1 MNRCYSSP
9 MIRWTAAGAVANPTT
24 VQIRVQRSY
33 PGRIRAGAP
42 VPTRSMSPK
51 ELLKNIRFF
60 TEGLSGPRTAPCTG
74 LVLSGVGVGSREDVP
89 EAIELARS
97 LGVGSIVLHI
107 GGEDLASLDVGRFK
121 GYVDTL
127 VIPVQPESGRLVD
140 VSRVI
145 HAARDSELT
154 VAANTV
160 LTANALPALQR
171 AARSIAK
178 VKPGSLTFT
187 YPFPINGNE
196 ATSAPTPPRVMS
208 ALKPVFPILD
218 KAGIR
223 VQVKGLPACHL
234 GPEASRLGKTQNRY
248 YVDADHQEEH
258 ALLFFPDVVRFHK
271 ADVCRFCSANDTCDG
286 FFATYLRRDGF
297 PALQPIEEKDSAE

>member
-1 MNRCYSSP
+1 

-24 VQIRVQRSY
+24 IQIRVQRSY

-42 VPTRSMSPK
+42 VPTRSMSPD
-51 ELLKNIRFF
+51 ELTANIRFF
-60 TEGLSGPRTAPCTG
+60 TEGLTGPRTTPCTG
-74 LVLSGVGVGSREDVP
+74 LVLSGVGVGSRDDVP
-89 EAIELARS
+89 AAIELARS
-97 LGVGSIVLHI
+97 LGIESIVLHV
-107 GGEDLASLDVGRFK
+107 GGEDLAALNVSRFK
-121 GYVDTL
+121 GSVDTL

-140 VSRVI
+140 VNRVI
-145 HAARDSELT
+145 DAARDSNLT

-171 AARSIAK
+171 AARSMAK
-178 VKPGSLTFT
+178 VGPDSLTFT

-208 ALKPVFPILD
+208 ALKSVFPILD

-234 GPEASRLGKTQNRY
+234 GAEAVRLGKTHNRY
-248 YVDADHQEEH
+248 YVDADHQAER

-271 ADVCRFCSANDTCDG
+271 ADVCRFCTANGSCDG

-297 PALQPIEEKDSAE
+297 PPLQPIEDEHPNE